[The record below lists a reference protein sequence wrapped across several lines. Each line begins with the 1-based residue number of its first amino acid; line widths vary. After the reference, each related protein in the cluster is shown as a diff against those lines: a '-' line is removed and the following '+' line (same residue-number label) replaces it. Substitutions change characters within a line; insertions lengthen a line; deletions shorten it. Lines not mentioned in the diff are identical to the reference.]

1 MEEEKKKRGRP
12 KGADNLVQYQLR
24 LEPELIQQL
33 KCRAG
38 KGKVSSFVRDA
49 ITRLL
54 DWQDVEAK

>member
-12 KGADNLVQYQLR
+12 RGGDNLVQYQLR

-38 KGKVSSFVRDA
+38 KGKVSAFVRDA
-49 ITRLL
+49 ITKLL
-54 DWQDVEAK
+54 DYQDMEAK